1 MIQNWRSGSNIPL
14 QKSSL
19 KQQVSEREAAGSTC
33 SNCLRGSPE
42 TRCYRIGRNL
52 GAKRRAALL
61 DQPGFHRVLLL
72 PCGQRCG
79 LKTAF
84 LQEDTEGGKGEADK
98 ECSKN
103 GRGHRKPHT
112 KDLQATGFLIYE
124 VRAQAKC
131 VSGGRSQMRRSGS
144 LRGH

>member
-42 TRCYRIGRNL
+42 TGCYRDRRNP
-52 GAKRRAALL
+52 GGQEKGCSAGSAWVPPGSAAPLWPAL
-61 DQPGFHRVLLL
+61 WTE
-72 PCGQRCG
+72 
-79 LKTAF
+79 KTAF

-98 ECSKN
+98 ACSKN

-112 KDLQATGFLIYE
+112 KDCRLQDSSYMKLEHRQNASVVAE
-124 VRAQAKC
+124 VR
-131 VSGGRSQMRRSGS
+131 
-144 LRGH
+144 

>member
-1 MIQNWRSGSNIPL
+1 MIQNWRSGSNLPL

-42 TRCYRIGRNL
+42 TGSYRDRRNL

-61 DQPGFHRVLLL
+61 DQLRFHRVLLP

-79 LKTAF
+79 LKKRLSCRRTRREGKERQTRNVRKMDVDTGNHTQKTA
-84 LQEDTEGGKGEADK
+84 GY
-98 ECSKN
+98 
-103 GRGHRKPHT
+103 RIPH
-112 KDLQATGFLIYE
+112 I
-124 VRAQAKC
+124 
-131 VSGGRSQMRRSGS
+131 
-144 LRGH
+144 